1 MVATGR
7 AEVMFDPSI
16 SIWDV
21 APMVPILREAG
32 GYFGSWSGEE
42 GHTHG
47 EGLACNAA
55 LKQKVLDLIGGDH
68 RSSDK

>member
-7 AEVMFDPSI
+7 TEIMLDPTI
-16 SIWDV
+16 KPYDV
-21 APMVPILREAG
+21 APFSPIFREAG
-32 GYFGSWSGEE
+32 GYFGSWDGEE

-55 LKQKVLDLIGGDH
+55 LKESVLKLIRGD
-68 RSSDK
+68 